1 MIFLR
6 FYCLLYCPLLGPNGT
21 YLWTKDPSQANMKSS
36 DALTID
42 TTSYALLAAVQL
54 GKNQIAD
61 RTAHWLTTQE
71 NYGGGF
77 RSSQVI

>member
-1 MIFLR
+1 
-6 FYCLLYCPLLGPNGT
+6 
-21 YLWTKDPSQANMKSS
+21 MKGS
-36 DALTID
+36 DALTVD

-61 RTAHWLTTQE
+61 KTAHWLTTQE

-77 RSSQVI
+77 RSSQVSAVLWILTSDCEQ